1 MHVAR
6 PIPVA
11 APVTT
16 TALSEGEGFVN
27 LGDSERRRHF
37 TMTNVDATTKKAE
50 TEAATVV
57 EDIDDYW
64 SEVDGCL

>member
-1 MHVAR
+1 M
-6 PIPVA
+6 
-11 APVTT
+11 
-16 TALSEGEGFVN
+16 N